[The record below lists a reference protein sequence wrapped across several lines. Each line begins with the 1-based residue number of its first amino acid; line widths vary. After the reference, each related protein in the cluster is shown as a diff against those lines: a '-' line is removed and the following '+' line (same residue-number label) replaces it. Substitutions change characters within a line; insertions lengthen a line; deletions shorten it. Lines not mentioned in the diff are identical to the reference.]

1 MAAVECILA
10 IDQGTTGSTA
20 VLVDGEGR
28 IRAKAYREISQHY
41 PQPGW
46 VEHDPKEIWRSVRE
60 TISDLPIGEEEVRI
74 SGLGITNQR
83 ETTVVWS
90 RSSGEP
96 VGNAIVWQC
105 RRTADLCR
113 ELKPHE
119 SLFRERT
126 GLPMDAYF
134 SGTKLRWILDHLG
147 DTADPQDL
155 CFGTVDAWILWKLTG
170 GRKHATDFT
179 NASRTLLFNIHER
192 KWDHELCRLMDIPRS
207 LLPQVLNS
215 VADFGRV
222 ETVPEIRGV
231 PICGVAGDQQAA
243 LFGQTCFFPGNAKN
257 TFGTGCFLLMNT
269 GPKAVRS
276 ERGLLTTLAVD
287 GEGNSCY
294 ALEGSVFIGGAV
306 LQWLR
311 DEIGILVEARASEA
325 SARSVEDTAGVY
337 LVPAFVGLGA
347 PHWDM
352 EARGIITGLT
362 RGATRDHLI
371 RAALES
377 MAYQTR
383 DVLALMQEEA
393 GVEVGQ
399 LAVDGGAAANDFLLQ
414 FQADILNKPV
424 ARPEVIESTSMGAAY
439 LAGLGS
445 GFWDNA
451 ETLSRTR
458 RVERVF
464 NPKMDP
470 HVRSA
475 LLSGWS
481 RALRQAKTK

>member
-1 MAAVECILA
+1 MLA

-20 VLVDGEGR
+20 VLVDREGR
-28 IRAKAYREISQHY
+28 IEARTYREITQYY

-46 VEHDPKEIWRSVRE
+46 VEHDPEDIWRSVRE
-60 TISDLPIGEEEVRI
+60 TISELMTGRQEARI
-74 SGLGITNQR
+74 VGLGITNQR
-83 ETTVVWS
+83 ETTVVWD
-90 RSSGEP
+90 RNSGQP

-113 ELKPHE
+113 ELGPHE
-119 SLFRERT
+119 RLFREKT
-126 GLPMDAYF
+126 GLPLDAYF

-147 DTADPQDL
+147 EGADPRDL
-155 CFGTVDAWILWKLTG
+155 CFGTVDSWILWKLTG
-170 GRKHATDFT
+170 GAVHATDFT

-192 KWDHELCRLMDIPRS
+192 TWDDELCRLLGIPQGM
-207 LLPQVLNS
+207 LPRVQDS
-215 VADFGRV
+215 VSDFGRV
-222 ETVPEIRGV
+222 DTIPDIRGV
-231 PICGVAGDQQAA
+231 PIRGVAGDQQAA
-243 LFGQTCFFPGNAKN
+243 LFGQTGFLPGDAKN

-269 GPKAVRS
+269 GAKAVRS
-276 ERGLLTTLAVD
+276 KKGLLTTLAVD
-287 GEGNSCY
+287 AEGRSCF

-311 DEIGILVEARASEA
+311 DEIGILAAARASEI
-325 SARSVEDTAGVY
+325 SARAVEDTAGVY
-337 LVPAFVGLGA
+337 VVPAFVGLGA

-362 RGATRDHLI
+362 RGASRDHLI

-383 DVLALMQEEA
+383 DVLTVMQEEA
-393 GVEVGQ
+393 GAKVVRLE
-399 LAVDGGAAANDFLLQ
+399 VDGGAAANDFLLQ
-414 FQADILNKPV
+414 FQADLLDIPV
-424 ARPEVIESTSMGAAY
+424 ARPEIIESTSLGAAF

-445 GFWDNA
+445 GFWRNA
-451 ETLSRTR
+451 DALKHTR

-464 NPKMDP
+464 HPEMDP
-470 HVRSA
+470 EIRNT
-475 LLSGWS
+475 LISGWN